1 MSAVQKTKP
10 QACRPRASENVGTD
24 QGSND
29 ANDTPEIG
37 ASLCPRYDRC
47 SAPVCPL
54 DPDWRLRSHL
64 KGEPVCGLLLEF
76 SKTDG
81 EATLRGFLPAQ
92 VAQVAITLAPA
103 LLARH
108 APLRKA
114 WEKASKTGSR
124 LALLARRRATESGA
138 DHD

>member
-1 MSAVQKTKP
+1 MSAAQKTKP
-10 QACRPRASENVGTD
+10 QACRPRASVNVGTD
-24 QGSND
+24 QGSNA
-29 ANDTPEIG
+29 ANDTPRIG
-37 ASLCPRYDRC
+37 PALCPRYDRC

-54 DPDWRLRSHL
+54 DPEWRLRSHL
-64 KGEPVCGLLLEF
+64 KGEPVCGLLLEL
-76 SKTDG
+76 SKTGG